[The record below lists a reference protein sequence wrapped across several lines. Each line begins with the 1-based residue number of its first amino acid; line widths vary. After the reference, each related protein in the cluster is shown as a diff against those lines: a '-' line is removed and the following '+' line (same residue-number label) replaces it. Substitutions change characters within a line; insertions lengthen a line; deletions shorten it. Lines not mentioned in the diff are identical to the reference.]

1 MENVRQALSAE
12 QELKTREDLQVI
24 DKLSKTAPKLGMRV
38 IIGGGY
44 AVDGFLGK
52 ITRPHND
59 IDIQIYGVEDS
70 SESAIERLLDA
81 IAPSEFEYTTKDKGR
96 SEYYHNL
103 LYHFGPSVLDIY
115 YIQTKTSPFGKEKHI
130 VKSNGEIDEQVFP
143 EPVFGRIEDISFEI
157 QNPEVELKDKI
168 YKRKVR
174 RDVKRSEHEQDIEN
188 LRKALNNK

>member
-1 MENVRQALSAE
+1 MENIRQNLSAE
-12 QELKTREDLQVI
+12 QESKTKEDLQVI
-24 DKLSKTAPKLGMRV
+24 DKLSKIAPNLGMRV

-44 AVDGFLGK
+44 AVDGFLGE

-70 SESAIERLLDA
+70 AELAIERLLDA

-115 YIQTKTSPFGKEKHI
+115 YIQTKTSPLGKEKYI

-143 EPVFGRIEDISFEI
+143 EPVFGRIGDINFEI
-157 QNPEVELKDKI
+157 QSPEVELKDKV
-168 YKRKVR
+168 YKREVR
-174 RDVKRSEHEQDIEN
+174 GDPRRVEHEQDTEN
-188 LRKALNNK
+188 LKQRLKQ